1 MSHHLK
7 LIYVCIFKIH
17 FLNILLYVV
26 CNLCVTYICSCVNG
40 EQIFSDIHSREN
52 TGNVFQVSQVMI
64 RGGTQVLCS
73 NSLSVNDSRGNI
85 NFIKKKIH
93 KYRIYFGIYKYR
105 KQFGIYEYRIFTTK

>member
-17 FLNILLYVV
+17 FLNTLLYVV
-26 CNLCVTYICSCVNG
+26 CNLCVTYICSCVKG

-52 TGNVFQVSQVMI
+52 TGNVSQVSQVMI

-73 NSLSVNDSRGNI
+73 NSLSVNDSTGDS
-85 NFIKKKIH
+85 
-93 KYRIYFGIYKYR
+93 
-105 KQFGIYEYRIFTTK
+105 